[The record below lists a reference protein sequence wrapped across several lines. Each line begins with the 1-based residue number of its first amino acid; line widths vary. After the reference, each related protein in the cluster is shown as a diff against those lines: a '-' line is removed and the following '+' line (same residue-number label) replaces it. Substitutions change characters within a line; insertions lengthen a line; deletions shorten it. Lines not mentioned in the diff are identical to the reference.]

1 MIEEKEI
8 VIKTPVEEKSIPKDE
23 TGIPITEPNPYLPK
37 ETPEKI

>member
-8 VIKTPVEEKSIPKDE
+8 IIKPPEDEGIPKDE

-37 ETPEKI
+37 EKPEQI

>member
-1 MIEEKEI
+1 MIEEKE
-8 VIKTPVEEKSIPKDE
+8 KEEILREIPKDD